1 MTTLADRYA
10 AAKAAAE
17 AANKELEAL
26 KKEIKALG
34 QERLTGIT
42 CDIVFELREQRRL
55 DTKALEQFMTP
66 AELDLCKKPVL
77 IEVLTIKAKG
87 LVA

>member
-17 AANKELEAL
+17 AATKELEAL

-34 QERLTGIT
+34 QERLIGIT
-42 CDIVFELREQRRL
+42 CDVVFELREQRRL
-55 DTKALEQFMTP
+55 DTKAIEQFMTP
-66 AELDLCKKPVL
+66 DEIDLCKKPVL
-77 IEVLTIKAKG
+77 LEVLTVKAKG